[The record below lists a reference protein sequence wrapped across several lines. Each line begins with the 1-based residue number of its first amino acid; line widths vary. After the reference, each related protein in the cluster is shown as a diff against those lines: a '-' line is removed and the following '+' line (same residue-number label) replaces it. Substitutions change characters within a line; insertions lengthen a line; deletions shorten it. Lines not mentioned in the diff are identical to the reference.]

1 MLKHNVGGG
10 GGKGKGRQA
19 IPPLYT
25 LIRYKVMLLIMITY
39 QLASNSMG

>member
-25 LIRYKVMLLIMITY
+25 LIRYKVIVVDYDHLPVS
-39 QLASNSMG
+39 SNSMG